1 MISNSSPLIHLT
13 RIDKIEY
20 LIEQVKEIIIPVAV
34 YHEVVTL
41 GKELNFLESFI
52 IENYINQKKICIV
65 KVEELDE
72 SRYPPLGKGEL
83 QALELARQRNEILLL
98 DDKKARNVAHILKI
112 DHQTTIAT
120 VFELLLT
127 NQIDKLDYRANI
139 KKLAENSW
147 ISADVIQE
155 YLERGEKYGR

>member
-1 MISNSSPLIHLT
+1 MISNSSPLINLT
-13 RIDKIEY
+13 RIGKIEY
-20 LIEQVKEIIIPVAV
+20 LIKQVKEIIIPVAV

-52 IENYINQKKICIV
+52 IENYINQKKISIA

-83 QALELARQRNEILLL
+83 ESLELARQRNEILLL
-98 DDKKARNVAHILKI
+98 DDKKARNVAQILKI

-147 ISADVIQE
+147 ISANITQE

>member
-13 RIDKIEY
+13 RIGKIEY
-20 LIEQVKEIIIPVAV
+20 LIKQVKEIIIPVAV

-52 IENYINQKKICIV
+52 IENYINQKKISIA

-83 QALELARQRNEILLL
+83 EALELARQRNEILLL
-98 DDKKARNVAHILKI
+98 DDKKARNVARLLKV

-147 ISADVIQE
+147 ISADITQE

>member
-1 MISNSSPLIHLT
+1 MISNSSTLIHLT
-13 RIDKIEY
+13 RIGKIEY
-20 LIEQVKEIIIPVAV
+20 LIKQVKEIIIPVAV

-52 IENYINQKKICIV
+52 IENYINQKKISIA

-83 QALELARQRNEILLL
+83 EALELARQRNEILLL
-98 DDKKARNVAHILKI
+98 DDKKARNVAQILKI

-120 VFELLLT
+120 VFELLIT
-127 NQIDKLDYRANI
+127 NQIDKLDFRANI

-147 ISADVIQE
+147 ISADITQE

>member
-13 RIDKIEY
+13 RIGKIEY
-20 LIEQVKEIIIPVAV
+20 LIKQVKEIIIPVAV
-34 YHEVVTL
+34 YHEVVTR
-41 GKELNFLESFI
+41 GKEMNFLESFI
-52 IENYINQKKICIV
+52 IENYINQKKISIS
-65 KVEELDE
+65 KVEEFDK

-83 QALELARQRNEILLL
+83 EALELARQRNEILLL
-98 DDKKARNVAHILKI
+98 DDKKASNVAQILKI

-147 ISADVIQE
+147 ISADVLQE